1 MLEFSIVA
9 TPIGNLGD
17 ITYRAVETLKEVDF
31 VLCEDTR
38 KTKVLMDKYE
48 IVKPLKVYHQQS
60 NERQIQKILEAMKEV
75 GKVALVTDAGTP
87 GISDPGNLLIE
98 RALAFFGEDIK
109 IISIPGANALSAL
122 VSVAGIN
129 MARFTFM
136 GFPPNKKGREKFFRE
151 VLVSNYPVI
160 YYESPYRLMK
170 NLDLMERLFEE
181 LGVSKRVIL
190 GRELTKI
197 FEEIKRGE
205 VKDVR
210 KYYEEHKDKVKG
222 EIAVLVY

>member
-1 MLEFSIVA
+1 MLELSIVA
-9 TPIGNLGD
+9 TPIGNLAD
-17 ITYRAVETLKEVDF
+17 ITLRALEILREADF

-48 IVKPLKVYHQQS
+48 IVKPLKAYHQQS
-60 NERQIQKILEAMKEV
+60 TEGQIHKILEAMKEV
-75 GKVALVTDAGTP
+75 EKVALVTDAGTP

-98 RALAFFGEDIK
+98 RVLAFFGDEIK
-109 IISIPGANALSAL
+109 ITPIPGANALSAL

-129 MARFTFM
+129 MTRFTFM

-151 VLVSNYPVI
+151 VLASEYPVI

-170 NLDLMERLFEE
+170 NLDLMEGLFEE
-181 LGVSKRVIL
+181 LGISKRVIL
-190 GRELTKI
+190 GREITKI

-205 VKDVR
+205 VVEVK
-210 KYYEEHKDKVKG
+210 KYYEENPGKVKG
-222 EIAVLVY
+222 EIVVLIY

>member
-17 ITYRAVETLKEVDF
+17 ITYRAVETLKEADF

-38 KTKVLMDKYE
+38 KTKVLMNKYE
-48 IVKPLKVYHQQS
+48 IEKPLKAYHQQTGVAG
-60 NERQIQKILEAMKEV
+60 IQKILEAMGKAE
-75 GKVALVTDAGTP
+75 KVALVTDAGTP

-98 RALAFFGEDIK
+98 KALEFFGDKIK
-109 IISIPGANALSAL
+109 IIPIPGANAMSAL
-122 VSVAGIN
+122 ISVAGIN
-129 MARFTFM
+129 TTRFTFL

-151 VLVSNYPVI
+151 VLAFNHPVL

-170 NLDLMERLFEE
+170 NLELLEKLFEE
-181 LGVSKRVIL
+181 LGVSKRIIL

-197 FEEIKRGE
+197 FEEIQRGE
-205 VKDVR
+205 VVDIK
-210 KYYEEHKDKVKG
+210 KYYEDNQDKIKG
-222 EIAVLVY
+222 EIVVLVY